1 MEKTLKQIKALAD
14 GNRLRVVMA
23 LSTHGELC
31 VCQITELLQV
41 STPTVSRHMSIL
53 QNAGLVES
61 RKDARWVHYR
71 LSKDFPK
78 ALLDWA
84 KSSVCDSQIILQDKE
99 TLETILSRPADELC
113 RIRKQR
119 QAAYRAGTMHENT
132 VNKHRRLYNDS
143 KS

>member
-1 MEKTLKQIKALAD
+1 MEKTLKQIKALSD

-23 LSTHGELC
+23 LSAHDELC

-71 LSKDFPK
+71 LSENFPE
-78 ALLDWA
+78 ALLNWA
-84 KSSVCDSQIILQDKE
+84 NSSVAGSRIIWKDKQA
-99 TLETILSRPADELC
+99 LETILSFPPDELC
-113 RIRKQR
+113 RTRKQR
-119 QAAYRAGTMHENT
+119 SIANNT
-132 VNKHRRLYNDS
+132 DDANKNTGRQQD
-143 KS
+143 